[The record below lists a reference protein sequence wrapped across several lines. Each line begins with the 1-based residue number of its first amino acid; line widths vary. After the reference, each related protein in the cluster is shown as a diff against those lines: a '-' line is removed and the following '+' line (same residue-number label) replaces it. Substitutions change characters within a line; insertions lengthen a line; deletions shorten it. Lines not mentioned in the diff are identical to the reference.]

1 MHRMSEPQPAA
12 TTAARARTG
21 DSRAHIVL
29 SVALPNALTM
39 LLAIVQHWSLDAM
52 LWPYWLQLVING
64 AFNHLR
70 MRRAANLP
78 VRPSSRKYVDPPPK
92 ELKRG
97 QVSLPTFFCVHYG
110 VVTLFALVLMP
121 DSLPSAQGSLLI
133 RAAILFALLPRYPL
147 LAAALGAVL
156 WHQDG
161 ITASQTTI
169 GILAS
174 AAGFAAMQ
182 AHAYF
187 TRRAIDEQL
196 GYGLTGVLLFAP
208 YARLAPMYLFCMIA
222 AFMAPHTNMP
232 ELLALFVLI
241 KSVIEYFSWGLE
253 QRMLK
258 SIGLDEPD

>member
-1 MHRMSEPQPAA
+1 MSDPQPAV
-12 TTAARARTG
+12 TTAVRVPIAA
-21 DSRAHIVL
+21 SPAHVAL
-29 SVALPNALTM
+29 SVSLPNALTL
-39 LLAIVQHWSLDAM
+39 LLAIMQHWSVDAM
-52 LWPYWLQLVING
+52 LWPYWLQLVITG

-70 MRRAANLP
+70 MRRAANLS
-78 VRPSSRKYVDPPPK
+78 VRPSSQKYVEPPPK

-110 VVTLFALVLMP
+110 AVTLFALLLMP
-121 DSLPSAQGSLLI
+121 DSLPSAQGSLLF
-133 RAAILFALLPRYPL
+133 RAALLFALLPRYPWL
-147 LAAALGAVL
+147 VAVLGAAS
-156 WHQDG
+156 WHLDG
-161 ITASQTTI
+161 GTASQTTI

-174 AAGFAAMQ
+174 AGGFAAMQ

-222 AFMAPHTNMP
+222 AFAAPHIDTP

-241 KSVIEYFSWGLE
+241 KCVIEYFSWGLE